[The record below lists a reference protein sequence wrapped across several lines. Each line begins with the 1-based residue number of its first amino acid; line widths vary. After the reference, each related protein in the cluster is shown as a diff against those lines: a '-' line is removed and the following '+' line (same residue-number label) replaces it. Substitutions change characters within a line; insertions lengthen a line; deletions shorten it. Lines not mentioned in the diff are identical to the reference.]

1 MTSLVKNLF
10 FKIKYV
16 ILYIFYYYLFKMFKS
31 VSLNSVFFYI
41 FNIIFYLMAFIPL
54 LSNL

>member
-1 MTSLVKNLF
+1 
-10 FKIKYV
+10 
-16 ILYIFYYYLFKMFKS
+16 MFKS

>member
-1 MTSLVKNLF
+1 MTSLVKKLF
-10 FKIKYV
+10 KKIKYV

-41 FNIIFYLMAFIPL
+41 FNIIFYLMAFYSFIE
-54 LSNL
+54 